1 MSALKPGSVVWI
13 FAAMAMA
20 AVLTAVQAGADTPT
34 SNGTQPP
41 LYYPF
46 NPPGLC
52 QSCHGDFDNGNNIR
66 PHTTWSGSMMANAG
80 RDPIFWAALDVAN
93 NEVPGIGEWCLRC
106 HSPGGWLEGRGG
118 PPIGSADG
126 CGLIGDIDGS
136 NNDFSG
142 LHCEFCHRMEINLS
156 PPTGQQS
163 VYYEN
168 GQYWIDDTSCDGTS
182 PPCRKGPYEYEMAQ
196 AHPPHPWEGSQYHRD
211 SDNCGNC
218 HNVTNPILTLID
230 ENGID
235 TGVPVPVERT
245 YMEWEQSSFSQP
257 GPDYLTCQNCHMPD
271 ATHDPAY
278 PATATDI
285 NRTGDLPIHELVG
298 GNAWVPQVLKGEYP
312 NLGRNAEYD
321 ATTAWAVEM
330 LEAAATVEVSTA
342 GFVQA
347 GDELAIGVRVVNLSG
362 HKLPT
367 GYPEGRRMWLTVI
380 VREESGAIIWNSGA
394 WDPSTGALAQ
404 DPQLKV
410 YEVIPGIWDFE
421 GSGECSAADSG
432 GNPLF
437 HFVLN
442 NCIVLDNRIPPAGFT
457 GMNDIETRPVNY
469 AYPET
474 SPGSGIL
481 VNHDDTNY
489 TVQIPGSA
497 SGRLTVEATLQ
508 YQTAS
513 DDYIEFLLDQAVDNG
528 FPDDCIPRSA
538 GMPDMSRGEILHDIW
553 TRYNRA
559 PPVPMATTSTLV
571 AVGLFADGFET
582 GDTTAWTAS
591 LP

>member
-1 MSALKPGSVVWI
+1 MSAMKPTQVIWI
-13 FAAMAMA
+13 AAAVAMA
-20 AVLTAVQAGADTPT
+20 AVLPSIPAGADTPT

-41 LYYPF
+41 LYF
-46 NPPGLC
+46 QLNPPGLC
-52 QSCHGDFDNGNNIR
+52 ASCHADYDNGHNVR
-66 PHTTWSGSMMANAG
+66 PVTTWKGSMMANAG

-93 NEVPGIGEWCLRC
+93 NDVPGIGEWCLRC

-126 CGLIGDIDGS
+126 CGLNGQIDGE
-136 NNDFSG
+136 NNDFEG
-142 LHCEFCHRMEINLS
+142 LHCEFCHRMQINPS
-156 PPTGQQS
+156 PPAGQLP

-168 GQYWIDDTSCDGTS
+168 GQYWIDDTSCPMGFE
-182 PPCRKGPYEYEMAQ
+182 PCRKGPYDYNMIP
-196 AHPPHPWEGSQYHRD
+196 AHPPHPWESSQYHRD

-278 PATATDI
+278 PSIATDI

-312 NLGRNAEYD
+312 ALGRSAEYD
-321 ATTAWAVEM
+321 ATTAWAVQL
-330 LEAAATVEVSTA
+330 LEASATVEVSA
-342 GFVQA
+342 VDSIQA
-347 GDELAIGVRVVNLSG
+347 GEVLNFDVRVVNLSG

-367 GYPEGRRMWLTVI
+367 GYPEGRRMWLNVLVRDGSSDVI
-380 VREESGAIIWNSGA
+380 WSSGG
-394 WDPSTGALAQ
+394 WDPSTGALAH

-410 YEVIPGIWDFE
+410 YEIQPGIWDFE
-421 GSGECSAADSG
+421 GSGECSIADSS

-442 NCIVLDNRIPPAGFT
+442 NCVVLDNRIPPAGFT

-469 AYPET
+469 TYPET

-481 VNHDDTNY
+481 VNHDDTSY
-489 TVQIPGSA
+489 TVPIPLSA
-497 SGRLTVEATLQ
+497 SGNLSVEATLQ
-508 YQTAS
+508 YQTMS
-513 DDYIEFLLDQAVDNG
+513 DDYVEFLLDQAVDNG
-528 FPDDCIPRSA
+528 FPDDCIPRST
-538 GMPDMSRGEILHDIW
+538 GLPEMSRGEILHDVW
-553 TRYNRA
+553 TRYNKA
-559 PPVPMATTSTLV
+559 PPVPMATMSVPVT
-571 AVGLFADGFET
+571 VGLFADGFES
-582 GDTTAWTAS
+582 GDSTAWSSTA
-591 LP
+591 P

>member
-1 MSALKPGSVVWI
+1 MSAMKPTQVVWI
-13 FAAMAMA
+13 AVVVAMA
-20 AVLTAVQAGADTPT
+20 AVLSSVLAGADTPT

-41 LYYPF
+41 LDHQLLQ
-46 NPPGLC
+46 PGLC
-52 QSCHGDFDNGNNIR
+52 QSCHSGLDNGHNVR
-66 PHTTWSGSMMANAG
+66 PYPTWSGSMMANAG

-93 NEVPGIGEWCLRC
+93 NDVPGIGEWCLRC

-126 CGLIGDIDGS
+126 CSLSGEIDGY
-136 NNDFSG
+136 NDDFEG
-142 LHCEFCHRMEINLS
+142 LHCEFCHRMQINPS
-156 PPTGQQS
+156 PPAGQQS
-163 VYYEN
+163 IYYEN
-168 GQYWIDDTSCDGTS
+168 GQYWIDDVSCYGNS
-182 PPCRKGPYEYEMAQ
+182 PPCRKGPYDYDMAQ
-196 AHPPHPWEGSQYHRD
+196 AHPPHPWESSQYHRD

-235 TGVPVPVERT
+235 TGVPVPIERT

-257 GPDYLTCQNCHMPD
+257 GPDFLTCQNCHMPD

-278 PATATDI
+278 PSIFTDI
-285 NRTGDLPIHELVG
+285 NRTGDLPVHALAG

-312 NLGRNAEYD
+312 ALGRSAEYD
-321 ATTAWAVEM
+321 ATTAWAVEL
-330 LEAAATVEVSTA
+330 LEASATVEVSA
-342 GFVQA
+342 ADSVQA
-347 GDELAIGVRVVNLSG
+347 GEDLMIGVRVVNLSG

-367 GYPEGRRMWLTVI
+367 GYPEGRRMWLTVV
-380 VREESGAIIWNSGA
+380 VRDGVGAPLWQSGSWN
-394 WDPSTGALAQ
+394 PSTGVLAH

-410 YEVIPGIWDFE
+410 YEVQPGIWDFE
-421 GSGECSAADSG
+421 GSGECSVRDSG

-442 NCIVLDNRIPPAGFT
+442 NCIALDNRIPPAGFT

-469 AYPET
+469 TYPET

-497 SGRLTVEATLQ
+497 SGTLTVEATLQ
-508 YQTAS
+508 YQTTS
-513 DDYIEFLLDQAVDNG
+513 DDYVEFLLDQAVDNG
-528 FPDDCIPRSA
+528 FPDDCIPRST
-538 GMPDMSRGEILHDIW
+538 GLPDMSRGEILHDMW

-559 PPVPMATTSTLV
+559 PPVPMATVSIPVT
-571 AVGLFADGFET
+571 VGLFADGFES
-582 GDTTAWTAS
+582 GTTSAWSSTS
-591 LP
+591 P